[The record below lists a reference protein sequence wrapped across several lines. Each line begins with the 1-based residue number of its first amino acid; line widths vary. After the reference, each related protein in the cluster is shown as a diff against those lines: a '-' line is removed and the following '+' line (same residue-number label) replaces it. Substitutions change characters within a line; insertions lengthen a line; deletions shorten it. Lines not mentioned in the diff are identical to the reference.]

1 MLFPEEVMT
10 FLSIA
15 RQGNLQK
22 AARAVH
28 ASQSTV
34 SYRLQALEQRIG
46 QPLVQRGRGVRQIAL
61 TPAGERFLDIAEQWE
76 HLAKE
81 AERIPGR
88 TQIAL
93 AVGAAHALGLYLL
106 GPLYRW
112 LGDLSPR
119 PALRI
124 ESAGGPAL
132 CDRVA
137 LRRLDAAFVFFD
149 RAHAEL
155 AVDPIATSPMV
166 VVRAPGAEDASPSVD
181 VGDLPPG
188 GEIAMNWGPD
198 FDLWRARHLT
208 GEPLATVETAQSLVP
223 FLVLDHTWAVVPEFA
238 AAHLVAETGCR
249 VQRLTDPPPDR
260 TIYLVT
266 NRRATTT
273 AGDALALLR
282 TGLTAVAAE
291 LPVNP
296 VARPAGP

>member
-1 MLFPEEVMT
+1 MLLPDEVTT
-10 FLSIA
+10 FLAIA

-22 AARAVH
+22 AAQAVH

-61 TPAGERFLDIAEQWE
+61 TPAGERFLGIAEQWE
-76 HLAKE
+76 RLTRE

-106 GPLYRW
+106 GPLYTW
-112 LGDLSPR
+112 LGGRSPR
-119 PALRI
+119 PSLRI

-166 VVRAPGAEDASPSVD
+166 AVRSPGSGATSATVEA
-181 VGDLPPG
+181 GALPAG
-188 GEIAMNWGPD
+188 GEIAMSWGPD
-198 FDLWRARHLT
+198 FELWRARHLT
-208 GEPLATVETAQSLVP
+208 AEPLATVETAQSLVP
-223 FLVLDHTWAVVPEFA
+223 FLELEHAWSVVPEFA
-238 AAHLVAETGCR
+238 AAHLVAQTGCR
-249 VQRLTDPPPDR
+249 MQRLTDPPPDR
-260 TIYLVT
+260 TIHLVT
-266 NRRATTT
+266 NRRAAGT

-282 TGLTAVAAE
+282 AGLRAVSPD
-291 LPVNP
+291 LPVHP
-296 VARPAGP
+296 VR